1 MEGSIQNKNAR
12 GQAGDAIRFGASS
25 APDPMRAVEE
35 IQMLIWQPDMAFVI
49 FFTSPEYDQENLIKA
64 LSCAFPDTTVVGCTT
79 AGELTP
85 RGYAEGSITAIS
97 FSAQHFKM
105 QSRLIEN
112 VLEKGISEFSKT
124 ANTLVSDTLCPDGWN
139 TLALQIADGMSLQ
152 EDVLVAALDAVLT
165 PIPLFGGSAGDGMC
179 FKETFVYQ
187 DGVFHTD
194 AALLMLIHT
203 DYQFRE
209 ISFDHFI
216 PSAEQMVV
224 TNAVPSERIVSEIN
238 GEKAADEYARIIGA
252 PREKLGPF
260 LFASH
265 PTLVKAGGRYHVR
278 AIQSVINESS
288 LKFLSAI
295 DIGIVMTIG
304 EALDIVGEMEKEF
317 NHLEQEMGKPA
328 LILGFDCILRKIEI
342 VTSGKKNE
350 ISRLLA
356 ENNVIGFSTY
366 GEQHNGMHV
375 NQTFVGVAFFP
386 PKAGELHD

>member
-1 MEGSIQNKNAR
+1 LEGSVRQDKAR
-12 GQAGDAIRFGASS
+12 DPAGDAIRFGASS
-25 APDPMRAVEE
+25 IPDPMRAIEE
-35 IQMLIWQPDMAFVI
+35 IQNLIWQPDIAFVI
-49 FFTSPEYDQENLIKA
+49 FYTSPEYDQTKLA
-64 LSCAFPDTTVVGCTT
+64 QAFSCAFPDTAIVGCTT

-85 RGYAEGSITAIS
+85 SGYAEGSITAVS
-97 FSAQHFKM
+97 FSAKHFRM
-105 QSRLIEN
+105 QSRLIAN
-112 VLEKGISEFSKT
+112 VLENGVSKCSEIAT
-124 ANTLVSDTLCPDGWN
+124 TLVDETPCPDGWN
-139 TLALQIADGMSLQ
+139 TLALLIADGMSLQ
-152 EDVLVAALDAVLT
+152 EDVLVAALDAGLA

-179 FKETFVYQ
+179 FKETFVYR
-187 DGVFHTD
+187 DGTFSTD

-209 ISFDHFI
+209 ISFDHFV

-224 TNAVPSERIVSEIN
+224 TKAIPAERIVIEIN
-238 GEKAADEYARIIGA
+238 GEKAAEEYARIIGA
-252 PREKLGPF
+252 PKEKLGPF

-265 PTLVKAGGRYHVR
+265 PTLIKAGGRYHVR
-278 AIQSVINESS
+278 AIQSVVDESS

-317 NHLEQEMGKPA
+317 DSLEQEMGKPA

-342 VTSGKKNE
+342 VTSGKKDE

-356 ENNVIGFSTY
+356 KNNVIGFSTY

-386 PKAGELHD
+386 PGSGESA